1 MSYSIQCISLEFFV
15 KFINKYFITVVSG
28 AVSLILGAYCSLQFI
43 EITLT
48 FVYWSCIPP
57 PCWTYLLAL
66 VFCGFRKCSFTSS
79 YTIWVPSVYFSCLIV
94 VAKTTSQIEVVRVGI
109 LVLILRVNFQS
120 FIIKYNVNCRVL
132 VAALYKV
139 KKFLCIPRL
148 LIFFLT

>member
-1 MSYSIQCISLEFFV
+1 M
-15 KFINKYFITVVSG
+15 
-28 AVSLILGAYCSLQFI
+28 
-43 EITLT
+43 
-48 FVYWSCIPP
+48 
-57 PCWTYLLAL
+57 
-66 VFCGFRKCSFTSS
+66 
-79 YTIWVPSVYFSCLIV
+79 PSVYFSCLIV